1 MTADGRH
8 HLYRVLAAHVDHG
21 DARQGGPVG
30 HAQGYVAVLAGLFG
44 GRARTLRV
52 RVGAES
58 GEDIAAVGGV
68 QRCDGGQEFPVG
80 FRQNRGRMLGTNE
93 RTLSRVHLCV
103 EERVDEL
110 GMAVEEV
117 TNRLGSTEQ
126 AVHAEFFLAAVR
138 ALGDRRVLLDKAHK
152 GGQGDIR

>member
-8 HLYRVLAAHVDHG
+8 HLHRVLAAHVDHG

-30 HAQGYVAVLAGLFG
+30 HAQGYIAVLAGLFG

-58 GEDIAAVGGV
+58 GEDIA
-68 QRCDGGQEFPVG
+68 
-80 FRQNRGRMLGTNE
+80 
-93 RTLSRVHLCV
+93 
-103 EERVDEL
+103 
-110 GMAVEEV
+110 AVEEV

-138 ALGDRRVLLDKAHK
+138 ALGDRRVLLDEAHK